1 MLTILQN
8 LSFTFNGGFYTYLLG
23 ICSVLGLFQLKFKR
37 SIIAVSLAIVCLFVG
52 HGSAQAE
59 TRTISLLMINT
70 GQKINVTYK
79 IDGRYVPAALKK
91 INRVVWDWRA
101 KESTRMSPKLI
112 DLLWE
117 LHRDLGS
124 KREIRVISGYRS
136 PKTNAMLR
144 RKSKGVAKKSN
155 HMRGLAMDVRFP
167 DVSVRTLREAG
178 LLKRAGGVGYYP
190 RSRIPFVHIDVGT
203 VRHWPRMK
211 QTELAALFKRGKP
224 QGGYRTISPNN
235 AIAAKTSPKN
245 QPNRVAPKRI
255 VVASAPKPE
264 RAPAYNLF
272 VPTKPLTAPKL
283 RPSISDPELLTQQIL
298 LASIFADE
306 EDGDILSLDDLFL
319 PDDVTTK
326 LAAKGDLSFFPSRDF
341 PQLEFLEA
349 PISIGLSESDAY
361 RLLNQKN
368 NRFIGAFQKI
378 SYPSLVVQPF
388 RKG

>member
-1 MLTILQN
+1 MGLRHIKLKHLLHILISSI
-8 LSFTFNGGFYTYLLG
+8 LSVYLGF
-23 ICSVLGLFQLKFKR
+23 
-37 SIIAVSLAIVCLFVG
+37 AI
-52 HGSAQAE
+52 AQAE

-70 GQKINVTYK
+70 GQKITVTYK
-79 IDGRYVPAALKK
+79 INGRYVPGALAK

-101 KESTRMSPKLI
+101 KQSTRMSPKLI

-190 RSRIPFVHIDVGT
+190 RSRIPFVHIDVGS

-211 QTELAALFKRGKP
+211 QSELTALFKRGKP
-224 QGGYRTISPNN
+224 SGGYRTIQATS
-235 AIAAKTSPKN
+235 AVASKKTT
-245 QPNRVAPKRI
+245 PNRTTPKRI
-255 VVASAPKPE
+255 VVASAPKPQ
-264 RAPAYNLF
+264 RAPDFRPFA
-272 VPTKPLTAPKL
+272 PTKPVTKPQL

-298 LASIFADE
+298 LASIFAEE
-306 EDGDILSLDDLFL
+306 EDGDLFSIDDILL
-319 PDDVTTK
+319 PDDVNTK
-326 LAAKGDLSFFPSRDF
+326 IASKGDLSFYPARDF
-341 PQLEFLEA
+341 PKLQFVEV

-368 NRFIGAFQKI
+368 NQFIGSFQKI
-378 SYPSLVVQPF
+378 GYPSLAIQPF